1 MKPLHPKDKKPPKI
15 LVTGANGFIG
25 RALCQNFERNS
36 ILHSRLFR
44 PTQKKMLASQKIL
57 LQLSFSETC
66 WIYRACERPAEV
78 LILLF
83 IRRDLH
89 MFLTLAEIQVEV

>member
-1 MKPLHPKDKKPPKI
+1 MDSLGALYVKI
-15 LVTGANGFIG
+15 LNEIQFYIPDYSDP
-25 RALCQNFERNS
+25 LK
-36 ILHSRLFR
+36 
-44 PTQKKMLASQKIL
+44 KKMLASQKIL

-83 IRRDLH
+83 IRRELR
-89 MFLTLAEIQVEV
+89 MFLTLGEKQVEV